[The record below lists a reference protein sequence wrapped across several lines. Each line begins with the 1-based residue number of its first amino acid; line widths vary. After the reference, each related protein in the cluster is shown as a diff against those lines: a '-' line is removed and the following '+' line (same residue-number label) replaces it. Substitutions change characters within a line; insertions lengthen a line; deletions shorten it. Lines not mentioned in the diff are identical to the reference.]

1 MRPSLRLP
9 PGKTVLDVADASRD
23 ALEEFLALDA
33 DDKLALSQWLIGS
46 YRRAVSFAPKAFHTP
61 APHASRFGSVEHPA
75 LSSVVEH
82 AQQVLDTA
90 ITRASEPGAEALLAL
105 MPEIIDVVP
114 VHDTF
119 GGRGFAPQDAS
130 NAKLATRVMTLLL
143 ADYLTRADDYVAK
156 RGPGKAR
163 RPSVRMLA
171 LG

>member
-61 APHASRFGSVEHPA
+61 SPHGRAGTVAQLS

-82 AQQVLDTA
+82 AQQLLDTA
-90 ITRASEPGAEALLAL
+90 ISRASEPGAEALLAL
-105 MPEIIDVVP
+105 MPEIVDVVP
-114 VHDTF
+114 VHDSF

-130 NAKLATRVMTLLL
+130 NAKLATRVLTLLL

>member
-33 DDKLALSQWLIGS
+33 NDKLALSQWLIGS
-46 YRRAVSFAPKAFHTP
+46 YRRATSFAPKAFHTP
-61 APHASRFGSVEHPA
+61 APHAKVEQLT
-75 LSSVVEH
+75 LSSVVLH

-90 ITRASEPGAEALLAL
+90 ITRASEPGAEGLLAL
-105 MPEIIDVVP
+105 MPEVIDVVP
-114 VHDTF
+114 VHDAF
-119 GGRGFAPQDAS
+119 GGRGFAPQDVS
-130 NAKLATRVMTLLL
+130 NSKLATRVLTLLL